1 MYKMIKRI
9 SLTLLICFFL
19 IWIGSIN
26 SFAISTNEII
36 EEKNIELN
44 QEEIQNNEIENTD
57 KKYDYIIEKYI
68 VNINVNEDNTY
79 DITENI
85 LVNFNKDKHGI
96 IRKIPLSNNIKRTDG
111 TSNTNRVKL
120 TNISINDEYTISKE
134 NNQLYIKI
142 GNKEKI
148 LKGLKEYKIKYKYN
162 IGNDQLKDKDEV
174 YLNIIGT
181 EWDTII
187 KNVSFTIT
195 MPKKFDKNKLI
206 FSSGVL
212 GSTTNEF
219 LNFKIDENKIIGA
232 YNNILQPKE
241 GLTMRVELP
250 NGYFIK
256 QKLQFTNLNFLL
268 FFISTIGLIF
278 SIFLWYKY
286 GRINALPI
294 VLNFYPPK
302 GLNPYEVEYLYTGMN
317 SNKAYISILIYFAN
331 KGYLKIIQNSNE
343 DYIVIHKLKEYDG
356 KNSLEK
362 KILNDLFKNDNY
374 VYEQYLKQIFYKTR
388 LFESVHKKYY
398 ELVFNKFLIS
408 KKILLYLSVCL
419 IYCSVIFV
427 PTILFTSLNYSLF
440 TTAIFELIGLF
451 FSFSLWFNKDTMIKY
466 ESIFKNTNILYI
478 LELLFKKDKNIFSKI
493 ILGFFC
499 ICFCTIIPFIFI
511 RWNVLT
517 IDYTYFINY
526 IYGLFSCFIILFFL
540 QKFNIKTEYGRKIK
554 TEIEGFKQFFDS
566 IQKEKLQKL
575 IKNNF
580 DYYYSILPFLYVL
593 NISDNIF
600 EKLEDLLISDPIWLE
615 SNQPFMFDSLFDF
628 MQDIL
633 NPTVSSTDNDSS
645 SSTDCSSGGGSGGG
659 GGSSW

>member
-1 MYKMIKRI
+1 
-9 SLTLLICFFL
+9 
-19 IWIGSIN
+19 
-26 SFAISTNEII
+26 
-36 EEKNIELN
+36 
-44 QEEIQNNEIENTD
+44 
-57 KKYDYIIEKYI
+57 
-68 VNINVNEDNTY
+68 
-79 DITENI
+79 
-85 LVNFNKDKHGI
+85 
-96 IRKIPLSNNIKRTDG
+96 
-111 TSNTNRVKL
+111 
-120 TNISINDEYTISKE
+120 
-134 NNQLYIKI
+134 
-142 GNKEKI
+142 
-148 LKGLKEYKIKYKYN
+148 
-162 IGNDQLKDKDEV
+162 
-174 YLNIIGT
+174 
-181 EWDTII
+181 
-187 KNVSFTIT
+187 
-195 MPKKFDKNKLI
+195 MPKKFNKNKLI

-212 GSTTNEF
+212 GSITNEF
-219 LNFKIDENKIIGA
+219 LNIQIDENKIIGS

-241 GLTMRVELP
+241 GLSMRVELP

-278 SIFLWYKY
+278 SIFLWNKY
-286 GRINALPI
+286 GRVNSLPI

-302 GLNPYEVEYLYTGMN
+302 GLNPCEVEYLYNGMN
-317 SNKAYISILIYFAN
+317 SNKAYIAILLYFAN

-343 DYIVIHKLKEYDG
+343 DYIVIQKSKEYDG

-362 KILNDLFKNDNY
+362 KILNNLFKNDNY
-374 VYEQYLKQIFYKTR
+374 VNEQYLKQIFYKTR
-388 LFESVHKKYY
+388 LFEFIHKKYY
-398 ELVFNKFLIS
+398 KLVFNKFLIN

-427 PTILFTSLNYSLF
+427 PTILFIGLNYSIF

-451 FSFSLWFNKDTMIKY
+451 FSFSLWFNKDTMIQY

-499 ICFCTIIPFIFI
+499 ICFCTIIPFIII

-526 IYGLFSCFIILFFL
+526 IYGLFCCFIILFFL

-575 IKNNF
+575 IKNNLN
-580 DYYYSILPFLYVL
+580 YYYSILPFLYVL

-633 NPTVSSTDNDSS
+633 NPTVSSTDTDTDSN

>member
-1 MYKMIKRI
+1 
-9 SLTLLICFFL
+9 
-19 IWIGSIN
+19 
-26 SFAISTNEII
+26 
-36 EEKNIELN
+36 
-44 QEEIQNNEIENTD
+44 
-57 KKYDYIIEKYI
+57 
-68 VNINVNEDNTY
+68 
-79 DITENI
+79 
-85 LVNFNKDKHGI
+85 
-96 IRKIPLSNNIKRTDG
+96 
-111 TSNTNRVKL
+111 
-120 TNISINDEYTISKE
+120 
-134 NNQLYIKI
+134 
-142 GNKEKI
+142 
-148 LKGLKEYKIKYKYN
+148 
-162 IGNDQLKDKDEV
+162 
-174 YLNIIGT
+174 
-181 EWDTII
+181 
-187 KNVSFTIT
+187 